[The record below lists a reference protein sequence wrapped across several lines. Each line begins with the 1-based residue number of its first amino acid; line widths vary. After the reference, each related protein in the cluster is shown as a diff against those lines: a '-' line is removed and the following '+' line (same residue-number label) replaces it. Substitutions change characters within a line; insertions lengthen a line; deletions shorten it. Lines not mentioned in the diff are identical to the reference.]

1 MEKLAECNACFYTH
15 TNRKYTLKYYL
26 IKRQAASEKHIS
38 LIDSRHNWPGFC
50 FLLFQLS
57 DLVKIILIVLY

>member
-1 MEKLAECNACFYTH
+1 MEKHIACSAYFWVH
-15 TNRKYTLKYYL
+15 TNVMYTLKCCL
-26 IKRQAASEKHIS
+26 IERQAASEKHIS

>member
-1 MEKLAECNACFYTH
+1 MEKHIVCSAYYYVH

-26 IKRQAASEKHIS
+26 VGRQAASEKHIS
-38 LIDSRHNWPGFC
+38 LIDSRHNLPGFC